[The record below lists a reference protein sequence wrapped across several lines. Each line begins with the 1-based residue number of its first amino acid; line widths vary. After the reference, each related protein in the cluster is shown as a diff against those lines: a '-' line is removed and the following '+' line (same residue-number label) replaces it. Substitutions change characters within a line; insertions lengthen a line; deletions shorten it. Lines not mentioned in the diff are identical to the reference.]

1 MPTLPRLFPSVRN
14 NPRQERP
21 VNHIQKVAIITG
33 ASQGIGAGL
42 VPAYRKLGY
51 AVVAAARSIE
61 DSDDPDVLAVRV
73 DVSEPGA
80 GRRIVDAAL
89 NRFGRVDT
97 LVNNA
102 GVFVAKP
109 FTDYTD
115 DDYAMVTG
123 VNMRGFFDVSRSA
136 IAAMLERDGGG
147 GHIVNVSTSLVDQ
160 ANSQI
165 PSVLAA
171 LTKGGLNAA
180 TKALAIEYADRGIRS
195 NAVALGVIRTPMHPP
210 ETHDALAGLHP
221 LGRMG
226 DIEDVVDAIVYLE
239 NAAFVTGEI
248 LHVDGGQ
255 SAGH

>member
-1 MPTLPRLFPSVRN
+1 M
-14 NPRQERP
+14 
-21 VNHIQKVAIITG
+21 NHIQKVAIITG

-61 DSDDPDVLAVRV
+61 NSHDPDVLAVRV

-115 DDYAMVTG
+115 ADYAMVTG
-123 VNMRGFFDVSRSA
+123 
-136 IAAMLERDGGG
+136 
-147 GHIVNVSTSLVDQ
+147 
-160 ANSQI
+160 
-165 PSVLAA
+165 
-171 LTKGGLNAA
+171 
-180 TKALAIEYADRGIRS
+180 
-195 NAVALGVIRTPMHPP
+195 
-210 ETHDALAGLHP
+210 
-221 LGRMG
+221 
-226 DIEDVVDAIVYLE
+226 
-239 NAAFVTGEI
+239 
-248 LHVDGGQ
+248 
-255 SAGH
+255 